1 MKGSWSSTTK
11 TRFSMESSSMTRNM
25 VKDSNSIFNK
35 TSFMLDF
42 SVEEKKMESS
52 LSSEITRPMWGN
64 SRGGFITGLE
74 CSPQI
79 FQFIGDFLKK
89 A

>member
-1 MKGSWSSTTK
+1 
-11 TRFSMESSSMTRNM
+11 MTRNM
-25 VKDSNSIFNK
+25 AKESNSILNK

-64 SRGGFITGLE
+64 SRGASITGLE
-74 CSPQI
+74 CSPQT